1 MVVQDI
7 RVDVYEPFGGIDL
20 NMFQLASW
28 ISIGVDNSLKP
39 DTANEKLYDVNL
51 QLLPVAAMYRE
62 GKGLPN
68 VKTDVTAYVDG

>member
-1 MVVQDI
+1 M
-7 RVDVYEPFGGIDL
+7 
-20 NMFQLASW
+20 
-28 ISIGVDNSLKP
+28 DNSLKP

-68 VKTDVTAYVDG
+68 VKTEVTAYVDG